1 MQPTADQPYKDSDV
15 SPRPIERVREGASK
29 TSKGH
34 FSRRY
39 AILIPVARKAFLF
52 FVPTASMGV
61 AWAVVGV
68 SAVTDLVWFPFS
80 SLSFAPNTAQEL
92 IKACFTLAA
101 IALVPPFV
109 RFRLAGDSSGI
120 ANFIRKC
127 ARGITLLT
135 LAGLLILP
143 LVFTGVLF
151 EYIATSADFPLL
163 DRSLDA
169 IDRTMGFDWYT
180 FLVMT
185 NAHPAVSVILFFAYW
200 STGPVLLGALL
211 ILSFRGDIYRLSEFL
226 AVLALCSLC
235 TGVLM
240 VLVPAAGAFTQH
252 ASVGDIF
259 SHWPFFR
266 TFQALRTDAIPI
278 VDFSKSEGLVT
289 FPSFHTVL
297 AIITTYA
304 LRDLRIL
311 FWIIFA
317 LNSLVIVSTLP
328 EGGHYLV
335 DVIAGIVVAGVS
347 IIIVASVEARSRGT
361 PCLSNGDRSAGNEGL
376 L

>member
-1 MQPTADQPYKDSDV
+1 MQPTPNQPYEDSDA
-15 SPRPIERVREGASK
+15 SPGLTERVGEGASK
-29 TSKGH
+29 ISNGH
-34 FSRRY
+34 FSTRC
-39 AILIPVARKAFLF
+39 AILIPVARKAFRF
-52 FVPTASMGV
+52 FVPTASMGI
-61 AWAVVGV
+61 AWVIVGI
-68 SAVTDLVWFPFS
+68 SAVADLLWFPFS
-80 SLSFAPNTAQEL
+80 RLNFAPNTALEL
-92 IKACFTLAA
+92 IKACVTLAA
-101 IALVPPFV
+101 VALVPPFV

-127 ARGITLLT
+127 ARGLILLVF
-135 LAGLLILP
+135 AGSLILP
-143 LVFTGVLF
+143 LAFMGVLF
-151 EYIATSADFPLL
+151 EYLATSAGMPLL
-163 DRSLDA
+163 DPSLDA
-169 IDRTMGFDWYT
+169 IDRAIGFDWYS
-180 FLVMT
+180 FLAMA
-185 NAHPAVSVILFFAYW
+185 NAHPAVSTIFVSAYW
-200 STGPVLLGALL
+200 STGPVLLGTLF
-211 ILSFRGDIYRLSEFL
+211 ILCFRGDVYRLSEFL

-266 TFQALRTDAIPI
+266 TFQALRSDAIPI

-311 FWIIFA
+311 FWIILA

-335 DVIAGIVVAGVS
+335 DVIAGILVAGVS
-347 IIIVASVEARSRGT
+347 IIIVAAVEARSGGRHACGRA
-361 PCLSNGDRSAGNEGL
+361 SDEGL